1 MEEVPR
7 EVKILEI
14 VLCMAAGGKFTEK
27 LRRSPKESK
36 TK

>member
-1 MEEVPR
+1 MAAV
-7 EVKILEI
+7 IL
-14 VLCMAAGGKFTEK
+14 LAAGGKFTEK